1 MIRYVIAINLLI
13 YNVRYSISNI
23 FNYLDNICDMKW
35 FLRILRFQYCLLK
48 EELIT
53 DWIQILITFRSACYH
68 CRKEISPGKAFWS
81 NSAKAAKHLVCK
93 RTEAESVITNEKET
107 LQHNMSDDPALSWP
121 NPPQIIDL
129 KCFLCGAKTGCH
141 ECTYLN
147 ECVQRLTSEE
157 YCVCKSCSSNSEGPG
172 SYERYKQIFIQNAK
186 IRMIV

>member
-1 MIRYVIAINLLI
+1 MVCYVIAIKLPI
-13 YNVRYSISNI
+13 YNIPYSIRNI

-35 FLRILRFQYCLLK
+35 FLRILRFMYCLLK

-68 CRKEISPGKAFWS
+68 CRKEISPGQAFWS

-93 RTEAESVITNEKET
+93 RTKAGRVITNET
-107 LQHNMSDDPALSWP
+107 LQPSWANHP
-121 NPPQIIDL
+121 RIIDL

-141 ECTYLN
+141 ECMYLN
-147 ECVQRLTSEE
+147 ECVQRFTSEE

-172 SYERYKQIFIQNAK
+172 SYEQYKQIFVQNAK
-186 IRMIV
+186 TQINV